1 MFEFEECGKILA
13 GLRKDLN
20 KVGIISRRWCHGPKW
35 MQHLL
40 TSKQRIVVSLPEDP
54 GGGGCVAEMTDRMG
68 GAVVRDSRCVFGT
81 WVQVNVGK
89 LRDRAVTQLEPCAG
103 VPEVPA

>member
-1 MFEFEECGKILA
+1 MVQSGCSTCSQA
-13 GLRKDLN
+13 N
-20 KVGIISRRWCHGPKW
+20 KESSSH
-35 MQHLL
+35 
-40 TSKQRIVVSLPEDP
+40 SLKTL